1 MEGKNKITLLV
12 IMIFF
17 IITFIVFWE
26 NKKFSINKFSVTF
39 FNIGQGDSAL
49 IKFRN
54 GQKMLVDCGPDS
66 LVLDKLG
73 DSLSFFDRTIDY
85 LVVTHPDLDHYGGC
99 PDVLNRYQVKNIIV
113 NSEKKEYD
121 SFWKEWNNM
130 VFEGKSIVKIVTTSY
145 DLEIAQTNIYFLF
158 PASTYPILKPNS
170 NNDSLL
176 FKLLDR
182 SSNISVLFTGDIEI
196 EAETSYRQTY
206 CPDLT
211 TPCPYLRAKYLKV
224 AHHGSDSSSSEDWL
238 NAIRPEVA
246 IISVGKN
253 KFGHPSL
260 RVWRHLERIGA
271 EIWRTDQKNDIIVSE
286 K

>member
-130 VFEGKSIVKIVTTSY
+130 VFDGKSIVKIVTTSY

-182 SSNISVLFTGDIEI
+182 SSNISVLFTGDIET

-271 EIWRTDQKNDIIVSE
+271 EIWRTDKKNDIIVSE